1 MALRIVIGLVGGAF
15 AFTANMIA
23 FEIIDQINKTLPDS
37 EHLSWLGW
45 GTGIKKHHRLLYPE
59 SRLVL
64 AMNVCTALM
73 VVTFVL
79 LICLTLLG
87 R

>member
-1 MALRIVIGLVGGAF
+1 MTLRIVLGLVGGAF

-23 FEIIDQINKTLPDS
+23 FQIIDQINKTLPES
-37 EHLSWLGW
+37 ERLDWLGW
-45 GTGIKKHHRLLYPE
+45 GTGIKKRHRVLYPE

-79 LICLTLLG
+79 LICLTLS